1 MHTERVYDVG
11 TDEKKSLKELL
22 EDDLKRLD
30 FGEMTGTAIVR
41 DVDQS
46 AVDKAINKFTTG
58 SPTGVRPPN
67 RKQKRKMEKDAR
79 RAKSKVDA

>member
-22 EDDLKRLD
+22 K
-30 FGEMTGTAIVR
+30 R
-41 DVDQS
+41 DVSEVLVHDS
-46 AVDKAINKFTTG
+46 NADKVIDKILPP
-58 SPTGVRPPN
+58 SKRPPN
-67 RKQKRKMEKDAR
+67 RTQKRKMEKDAR